1 MASEHLSKRAE
12 TLDPAMLEF
21 SFYAFLKF
29 YVYSFI
35 QRSHV
40 GGEGPSPVRVPKPFS
55 SHRVHRLMTGAA
67 GKQFT
72 DFFDLSSYFVR
83 TRLQNLNHGTVLVQ
97 TGRGMRNS
105 MTYQWNEGIDAS
117 TYQSFLRLRGLLGND
132 LGLALDVFRLFSR
145 FGTAPFPRESFIE
158 LFRAQRDQYVE
169 RKWYKISTSI
179 PSNSV
184 QFTTFLLRRLGA
196 LIQAELLVES
206 SGQLQLTRKGEDVH
220 HWMELFLYSVRYE
233 AGSARQYAPAVETGV
248 AAQ

>member
-1 MASEHLSKRAE
+1 
-12 TLDPAMLEF
+12 MLEF

-29 YVYSFI
+29 YVYSHV
-35 QRSHV
+35 QR
-40 GGEGPSPVRVPKPFS
+40 GQRVPEAPLQPQVPRPFS

-97 TGRGMRNS
+97 TGRGLRNS
-105 MTYQWNEGIDAS
+105 MTYQWNEGIDSS

-132 LGLALDVFRLFSR
+132 LGLALDVFRLFSA
-145 FGTAPFPRESFIE
+145 FGTAAFARERFID

-184 QFTTFLLRRLGA
+184 QFTTFLLRRLADLVNAG
-196 LIQAELLVES
+196 LLAES
-206 SGQLQLTRKGEDVH
+206 SGQLQLTKKGEDVH
-220 HWMELFLYSVRYE
+220 HWMELFLYSVRYDAQHTDRYAAAST
-233 AGSARQYAPAVETGV
+233 AGGV